1 MTNEINKLKTCMGS
15 KSLTTLHHPQVRP
28 AQVTKKKFRTY
39 FLLKSNF
46 PYLNNSAWETKNCL
60 GNYTPV
66 VRETKNQLD
75 YKLCGVSIIM
85 HTEDTRIIWLECV

>member
-15 KSLTTLHHPQVRP
+15 KSLTTLHHPQV
-28 AQVTKKKFRTY
+28 TMKKFHTY

-46 PYLNNSAWETKNCL
+46 PYSNNSAWETKNCL

>member
-15 KSLTTLHHPQVRP
+15 KSLATLHHP
-28 AQVTKKKFRTY
+28 QVTKKKFRTY

-60 GNYTPV
+60 GNYNPV